1 MLRCQ
6 EAFPEH
12 DYNSAIANVF
22 TGATLEH
29 ECLESLII
37 NGFFAL
43 KDNEQAQRDNE
54 VGWVAVSKLIKQEL
68 IRL

>member
-1 MLRCQ
+1 MAELLTPMLRCQ

-54 VGWVAVSKLIKQEL
+54 VG
-68 IRL
+68 

>member
-54 VGWVAVSKLIKQEL
+54 VG
-68 IRL
+68 